1 MSLADRLPPFFV
13 ASIGMVLLTMMDA
26 TVKSLSGS
34 YSTAQIVFVRFV
46 LIALIIGA
54 MVAFA
59 RHRWP
64 RGQRLTVHCGRAV
77 LMLITSSTFF
87 YALGHLPL
95 ADVFVLSL
103 TSPIFIALFA
113 ALFLKEPVK
122 PAVAIAI
129 LAGFAGVLVMVFGAG
144 VRGTGSYEPLA
155 LFCAL
160 VSPVTYA
167 LGIVL
172 LRAQTASEPVTV
184 ILATQAMMVAVLIS
198 PVAIA
203 TPAPVALTLHDV
215 MAFAAVGALGAVGHL
230 AFGNGLKRM
239 PAAKFAMIE
248 YTGVIWAALL
258 GYAFFDETPRA
269 TAWIG
274 ASLIVAACLIVVG
287 NRASPPPPAADATS
301 DDAVAAGQNERA

>member
-1 MSLADRLPPFFV
+1 VTLVDRLPPFFV
-13 ASIGMVLLTMMDA
+13 ASVGMVLLTMMDA
-26 TVKSLSGS
+26 MVKSLSGG
-34 YSTAQIVFVRFV
+34 YPTAQIVFSRFLLMSLV
-46 LIALIIGA
+46 IGA
-54 MVAFA
+54 IVVFA

-64 RGQRLTVHCGRAV
+64 SMQRLKVHFGRAV

-113 ALFLKEPVK
+113 ALFLKEHVK

-129 LAGFAGVLVMVFGAG
+129 VAGFIGVLVMVIGAD
-144 VRGTGSYEPLA
+144 TSGSGAYEPLG

-184 ILATQAMMVAVLIS
+184 ILATQALMVAALAS
-198 PVAIA
+198 PVAVVA
-203 TPAPVALTLHDV
+203 APVMPTSADLMSFV
-215 MAFAAVGALGAVGHL
+215 AIGVIGSVGHL
-230 AFGNGLKRM
+230 CFGNGLKRM
-239 PAAKFAMIE
+239 PAATFGMIE
-248 YTGVIWAALL
+248 YTGVIWAAML
-258 GYAFFDETPRA
+258 GYAFFNETPRA

-274 ASLIVAACLIVVG
+274 AALIVVG
-287 NRASPPPPAADATS
+287 CLVVVRNRAAPPPPAADATS
-301 DDAVAAGQNERA
+301 DDVTASQNQRA

>member
-1 MSLADRLPPFFV
+1 MTLVDRLPPFFV
-13 ASIGMVLLTMMDA
+13 ALVGMVLLTIMDA
-26 TVKSLSGS
+26 TVKSLSTS
-34 YSTAQIVFVRFV
+34 YSTAQIVFVRFL
-46 LIALIIGA
+46 LIGLIIGT
-54 MVAFA
+54 MVVSA
-59 RHRWP
+59 RQSWP
-64 RGQRLTVHCGRAV
+64 SARRLAVHFGRAV

-87 YALGHLPL
+87 YALGRLPL

-129 LAGFAGVLVMVFGAG
+129 VAGFAGVVVMVSGAG
-144 VRGTGSYEPLA
+144 LRGNGSYEPLA
-155 LFCAL
+155 LVCAL

-184 ILATQAMMVAVLIS
+184 ILATQAMMVAALIS
-198 PVAIA
+198 PVAVA
-203 TPAPVALTLHDV
+203 EPVTPTSHDLV
-215 MAFAAVGALGAVGHL
+215 AFAAVGVLGAVGHL

-248 YTGVIWAALL
+248 YTGVIWAAVL
-258 GYAFFDETPRA
+258 GYVVFNETPPA

-274 ASLIVAACLIVVG
+274 AALIVAACLIVVRY
-287 NRASPPPPAADATS
+287 RASPPPPVADAIS
-301 DDAVAAGQNERA
+301 DDAAAAGQNERA

>member
-1 MSLADRLPPFFV
+1 VTLVDRLPPFFV
-13 ASIGMVLLTMMDA
+13 ASVGMVLLTAMDA
-26 TVKSLSGS
+26 TVKSLSGRF
-34 YSTAQIVFVRFV
+34 STAQIVFVRFL

-54 MVAFA
+54 MVVVA
-59 RHRWP
+59 RQNWP
-64 RGQRLTVHCGRAV
+64 SPRRLTVHFGRAV

-87 YALGHLPL
+87 YALGRLPL

-113 ALFLKEPVK
+113 ALFLKEQVR
-122 PAVAIAI
+122 PAVAVAI

-144 VRGTGSYEPLA
+144 VRGAGAYEPLA
-155 LFCAL
+155 LTCAL

-184 ILATQAMMVAVLIS
+184 ILATQALIVAALVS
-198 PVAIA
+198 PAAAVTPVA
-203 TPAPVALTLHDV
+203 TTSNDLV
-215 MAFAAVGALGAVGHL
+215 AFAAVGVLGAVGHL

-258 GYAFFDETPRA
+258 GFAFFNETPSA
-269 TAWIG
+269 TAWVG
-274 ASLIVAACLIVVG
+274 AALIVAACLIVVR

-301 DDAVAAGQNERA
+301 DDAAAAGQDQRA

>member
-1 MSLADRLPPFFV
+1 VPLVDRLPPFFV
-13 ASIGMVLLTMMDA
+13 ASVGMVLLTVMDA

-34 YSTAQIVFVRFV
+34 YSTAQIVFVRFL
-46 LIALIIGA
+46 LIGLIIGA
-54 MVAFA
+54 MVASA
-59 RHRWP
+59 RQSWP
-64 RGQRLTVHCGRAV
+64 PARRLTIHFGRAL

-113 ALFLKEPVK
+113 ALFLKEHVK

-144 VRGTGSYEPLA
+144 VRGDRSYEPYA

-184 ILATQAMMVAVLIS
+184 ILATQAMMVAALVS
-198 PVAIA
+198 PAAAIA
-203 TPAPVALTLHDV
+203 PVVPTSNDV
-215 MAFAAVGALGAVGHL
+215 LAFAAVGVLGALGHL

-258 GYAFFDETPRA
+258 GYAFFNETPRA

-274 ASLIVAACLIVVG
+274 AGLIVAACLIVVR

-301 DDAVAAGQNERA
+301 DDAAAAGQNKRA

>member
-1 MSLADRLPPFFV
+1 MTLVDRLPPFFV
-13 ASIGMVLLTMMDA
+13 ASVGMVFLTIMDA
-26 TVKSLSGS
+26 MVKSLSGS
-34 YSTAQIVFVRFV
+34 YSTAQIVFVRFL
-46 LIALIIGA
+46 LIGLIIGT

-59 RHRWP
+59 RQSWP
-64 RGQRLTVHCGRAV
+64 PVRRLAGHFGRAV

-87 YALGHLPL
+87 YALGRLPL
-95 ADVFVLSL
+95 ADVFVLAL

-113 ALFLKEPVK
+113 ALFLKESVK

-129 LAGFAGVLVMVFGAG
+129 LGGFAGVLVMVFGAG
-144 VRGTGSYEPLA
+144 VHGNGSYEPLA

-184 ILATQAMMVAVLIS
+184 ILATQALMVAALVS
-198 PVAIA
+198 PAAAV
-203 TPAPVALTLHDV
+203 APVVPTLNDV
-215 MAFAAVGALGAVGHL
+215 VAFAAVGVLGAVGHL

-258 GYAFFDETPRA
+258 GYAFFNETPRA

-274 ASLIVAACLIVVG
+274 AALIVMACLIVVR

-301 DDAVAAGQNERA
+301 DDAAAAGQNQRA